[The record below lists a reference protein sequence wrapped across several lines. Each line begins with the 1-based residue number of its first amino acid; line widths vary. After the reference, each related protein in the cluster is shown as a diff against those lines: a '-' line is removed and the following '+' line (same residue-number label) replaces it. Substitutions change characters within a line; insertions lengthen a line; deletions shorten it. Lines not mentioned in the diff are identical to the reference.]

1 MRQTLKPTLST
12 HLKVLPVL
20 TVLHTEAVRE
30 GLAANSLATRGFGS
44 FSHTLHRQIPA
55 QPGSGASRFPPSP
68 PQPSKPL
75 PPTAT
80 AAKGKYLQCP
90 FNSVEAASYRKRV
103 VKMALFR
110 SLETPEITSCK
121 SVAGQVPAG
130 NTRQKQTTTLIFI
143 GTSHFCT

>member
-12 HLKVLPVL
+12 HLEVLPVL

-44 FSHTLHRQIPA
+44 FSHTLHGQIPA
-55 QPGSGASRFPPSP
+55 QPGSGVSRFPPSP

-75 PPTAT
+75 PPTAM
-80 AAKGKYLQCP
+80 AAKGKYSQCP